1 MLDGKG
7 WKLPPRA
14 NALGLKV
21 DTTVGK
27 SIEVSDLG
35 HDRNDL
41 IRKLSSQTDIVSNY
55 EECEAGSEVENNPV
69 CEGVLLLEP
78 GLQILD
84 MLSMIQ

>member
-1 MLDGKG
+1 M
-7 WKLPPRA
+7 
-14 NALGLKV
+14 
-21 DTTVGK
+21 DTTVGE
-27 SIEVSDLG
+27 SIEVCDLG

-55 EECEAGSEVENNPV
+55 EKSEAGSETEDDPV

-84 MLSMIQ
+84 MVPIIL